1 MNTIHAV
8 SFARSNPHPMLIDDL
23 VARILDAIYKRSYQT
38 ATNLAQF
45 DREIPATI
53 NPCNWLNT
61 IGIMV
66 IETERRQQML
76 AAILARGEWRWE

>member
-1 MNTIHAV
+1 
-8 SFARSNPHPMLIDDL
+8 
-23 VARILDAIYKRSYQT
+23 
-38 ATNLAQF
+38 LAQF